1 MHIFLILILGPM
13 KASYYIMY
21 MTTYTTV
28 KISASVE
35 LHTDVFQLQNKSD
48 LEGLS
53 RHPCSVVV

>member
-1 MHIFLILILGPM
+1 MHTFLSHTNFGTYE
-13 KASYYIMY
+13 SYIMY

-48 LEGLS
+48 LED
-53 RHPCSVVV
+53 RKSVV

>member
-1 MHIFLILILGPM
+1 M

>member
-1 MHIFLILILGPM
+1 MHTFLSHTNFGTYE
-13 KASYYIMY
+13 SYIMY